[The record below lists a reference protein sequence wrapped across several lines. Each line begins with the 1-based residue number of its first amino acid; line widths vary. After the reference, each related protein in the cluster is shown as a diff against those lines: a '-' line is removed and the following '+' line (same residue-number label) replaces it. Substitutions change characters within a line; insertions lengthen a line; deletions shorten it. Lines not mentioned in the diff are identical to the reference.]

1 MLRFLKSFFRLHRQ
15 LFEASL
21 TDHAKLRAPNVLT
34 PDEVR
39 RLVREEI
46 AAAVS
51 RLGVERGHR
60 VYDPRI

>member
-1 MLRFLKSFFRLHRQ
+1 MLRFLKNFFRLHREEFMAN
-15 LFEASL
+15 LAS
-21 TDHAKLRAPNVLT
+21 HAEIRAPNVLT
-34 PDEVR
+34 TDEVR

-51 RLGVERGHR
+51 RLTVERGHR